1 MALAKQNIQ
10 HTINEIYNLP
20 EGQRAELIDGDMYMM
35 APPNR
40 THQKIV
46 SVLHAEIYKY
56 IEAHNGSC
64 EVYPA
69 PFAVFLNEDS
79 RNYVEPDISVICDRD
94 KLNDKGCSGAPD
106 WIIEIVS
113 PSSRR
118 MDYIIKLFKYR
129 TAGVREY
136 WIIDPE
142 KNRITV
148 YDFMNENGD
157 VYSFTDNIPC
167 SIYDG
172 FKIDFSKITIE

>member
-20 EGQRAELIDGDMYMM
+20 EGQRAELIDGDMYMV

-69 PFAVFLNEDS
+69 PFAVFLNADDK
-79 RNYVEPDISVICDRD
+79 NYVEPDISVICDRA
-94 KLNDKGCSGAPD
+94 KLNDKGCSGVPIGLLRSFHQAVKE
-106 WIIEIVS
+106 WIILLRCS
-113 PSSRR
+113 N
-118 MDYIIKLFKYR
+118 IIPQ
-129 TAGVREY
+129 A
-136 WIIDPE
+136 
-142 KNRITV
+142 
-148 YDFMNENGD
+148 
-157 VYSFTDNIPC
+157 
-167 SIYDG
+167 
-172 FKIDFSKITIE
+172 

>member
-1 MALAKQNIQ
+1 MTLAKQNIQ
-10 HTINEIYNLP
+10 HTINEIYALSD
-20 EGQRAELIDGDMYMM
+20 GQRAELIDGDMYMM

-69 PFAVFLNEDS
+69 PFAVFLNADDK
-79 RNYVEPDISVICDRD
+79 NYVEPDISVICDRD

-106 WIIEIVS
+106 WIIEVVS
-113 PSSRR
+113 PSSKR
-118 MDYIIKLFKYR
+118 MDYLIKMLKYN
-129 TAGVREY
+129 TAGVKEY
-136 WIIDPE
+136 WIVDAE
-142 KNRITV
+142 KNRITA
-148 YDFMNENGD
+148 YDFVGD
-157 VYSFTDNIPC
+157 NIEEYSFTDTVPC
-167 SIYDG
+167 NIYDG